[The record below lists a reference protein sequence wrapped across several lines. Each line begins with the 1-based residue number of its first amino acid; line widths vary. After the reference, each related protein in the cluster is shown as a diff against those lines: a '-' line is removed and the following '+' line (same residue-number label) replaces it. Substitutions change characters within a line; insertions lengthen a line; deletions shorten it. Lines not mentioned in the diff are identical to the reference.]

1 MLHEDRVAGRQT
13 DKIFPGFA
21 WSRAVRGFTVIR
33 GLFTVIRV
41 LFTVFSRRFHTDF
54 SRYGL
59 PPGSADFRRIYEV
72 KTTASLLVEAR
83 HSSSNS
89 LALHQLQQLLSHIL
103 KLIRFK
109 VSMFQLLH
117 ILYILTLVHMML
129 KYCSALVRKF
139 ASGQACSS
147 VIKGEGR
154 VIPAFSY
161 LLLQE
166 GNEWLELCVP
176 PAIRNLGM
184 TRSRLQQN

>member
-1 MLHEDRVAGRQT
+1 MKIVLLA
-13 DKIFPGFA
+13 DKLTKFFPGLHGVER
-21 WSRAVRGFTVIR
+21 SEVSQLSGI
-33 GLFTVIRV
+33 
-41 LFTVFSRRFHTDF
+41 FSRLSGFFSRCYHGGFTDF

-72 KTTASLLVEAR
+72 ETTASLLVEAR

-109 VSMFQLLH
+109 VSIFQLLH

-129 KYCSALVRKF
+129 KYWSALVRKF

-147 VIKGEGR
+147 IIKGEGR

-184 TRSRLQQN
+184 TRSRLQRN